1 MKDALGRVQTVLVLG
16 AGSDIGMATARV
28 LAGEGAT
35 TFVLA
40 ARKPDEMQRHAE
52 ELRGLGASEVRAV
65 EFNVDAVQAHRRFA
79 TDVFA
84 DAGDVDLVLMTAG
97 VLGDQQASE
106 GSSELTEATLHTN
119 FVGPAVLLLR
129 VAELLRAQ
137 GHGTIVVLSSVSAE
151 RGRKSNFVYGS
162 SKAGLDTFSQGLG
175 DRLAGSGVRVMIVR
189 PGFVRTK
196 MTAGLKPAPLSTTA
210 PATARAIVE
219 GLHRDA
225 DIVWV
230 PQPLR
235 WVMLGLRLL
244 PRSVFRRLP
253 I

>member
-1 MKDALGRVQTVLVLG
+1 MKDALGRMQTVLVLG

-28 LAGEGAT
+28 LAGEGAA

-52 ELRGLGASEVRAV
+52 ELQGLGASEVRVV
-65 EFNVDAVQAHRRFA
+65 EFDLDAVQTHRRFA
-79 TDVFA
+79 ADVFE
-84 DAGDVDLVLMTAG
+84 DVGDVDLVLLTAG
-97 VLGDQQASE
+97 VLGDQRASE
-106 GSSELTEATLHTN
+106 ASAELTEATLHTN
-119 FVGPAVLLLR
+119 FVGPAVLLLQ

-137 GHGTIVVLSSVSAE
+137 GHGTVVVLSSVAGE
-151 RGRKSNFVYGS
+151 RGRRSNFVYGS

-196 MTAGLKPAPLSTTA
+196 MTAGLKPAPLATTA
-210 PATARAIVE
+210 PAVAHAIVD
-219 GLHRDA
+219 GLRRDA

-230 PQPLR
+230 PPALR

-244 PRSVFRRLP
+244 PRSIFRRLP